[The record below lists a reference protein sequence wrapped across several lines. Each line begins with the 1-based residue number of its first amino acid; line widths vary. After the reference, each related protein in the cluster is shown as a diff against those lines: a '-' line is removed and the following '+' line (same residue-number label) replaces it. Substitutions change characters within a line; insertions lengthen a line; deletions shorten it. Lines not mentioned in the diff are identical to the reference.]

1 MITRHF
7 ARIYCL
13 ENMIDSLKKL
23 AVAVIV
29 LVVGMAALLIYIV
42 NREAKIGEQAQTIE
56 RLTASEKVH
65 LEEID
70 KMKKV
75 NQLYKEQAEKSKK
88 ELVQIKKVE
97 IYKNSVLDDRVKK
110 FIENLCYVCECDWK

>member
-1 MITRHF
+1 LITRRF

-13 ENMIDSLKKL
+13 ANMIDSLKKL
-23 AVAVIV
+23 AIAVIV
-29 LVVGMAALLIYIV
+29 LVVGVGTLISYFVSV
-42 NREAKIGEQAQTIE
+42 NRKINMLEQANE

-88 ELVQIKKVE
+88 ELAQIKKV
-97 IYKNSVLDDRVKK
+97 VVKK
-110 FIENLCYVCECDWK
+110 DAEIVELAHNITSSFDYE

>member
-23 AVAVIV
+23 AIAVIV
-29 LVVGMAALLIYIV
+29 LVVGVVTLLIYAV

-65 LEEID
+65 LEKID
-70 KMKKV
+70 KMKKSQ
-75 NQLYKEQAEKSKK
+75 QLYKEQAEKSKK
-88 ELVQIKKVE
+88 ELAQIKKV
-97 IYKNSVLDDRVKK
+97 VVKK
-110 FIENLCYVCECDWK
+110 DAEIVELAHNITSSFDYE

>member
-1 MITRHF
+1 M
-7 ARIYCL
+7 
-13 ENMIDSLKKL
+13 DGLKKL
-23 AVAVIV
+23 AIAVIV
-29 LVVGMAALLIYIV
+29 LVVGVGTLIGYFV
-42 NREAKIGEQAQTIE
+42 SANRKINMLEQANE

-88 ELVQIKKVE
+88 ELAQIKKVE

-110 FIENLCYVCECDWK
+110 FIENLCYVCECD

>member
-23 AVAVIV
+23 AIAVIV
-29 LVVGMAALLIYIV
+29 LVVGVGTLIGYFVSV
-42 NREAKIGEQAQTIE
+42 NRKINMLEQANE

-70 KMKKV
+70 KMKKSQ
-75 NQLYKEQAEKSKK
+75 QLYKEQAEKFEK
-88 ELVQIKKVE
+88 ELQKAKKIKVPSNASVE
-97 IYKNSVLDDRVKK
+97 QEDVK
-110 FIENLCYVCECDWK
+110 FLECFDLWEK

>member
-1 MITRHF
+1 M
-7 ARIYCL
+7 
-13 ENMIDSLKKL
+13 DGLKKL
-23 AVAVIV
+23 AIAVIV
-29 LVVGMAALLIYIV
+29 LVVGVGTLISYFVSV
-42 NREAKIGEQAQTIE
+42 NRKINMLEQANE

-88 ELVQIKKVE
+88 ELKQAIESTDNLIKSIMYNNLE
-97 IYKNSVLDDRVKK
+97 EKK
-110 FIENLCYVCECDWK
+110 E

>member
-1 MITRHF
+1 MI
-7 ARIYCL
+7 
-13 ENMIDSLKKL
+13 MDGLKKL
-23 AVAVIV
+23 ATAVVV

-42 NREAKIGEQAQTIE
+42 NREAKIGKQAQTIE

-70 KMKKV
+70 KMKKSQ
-75 NQLYKEQAEKSKK
+75 QLYKEQAEKSKK
-88 ELVQIKKVE
+88 ELAEIKKVE

-110 FIENLCYVCECDWK
+110 FIENLCYVCECDGK